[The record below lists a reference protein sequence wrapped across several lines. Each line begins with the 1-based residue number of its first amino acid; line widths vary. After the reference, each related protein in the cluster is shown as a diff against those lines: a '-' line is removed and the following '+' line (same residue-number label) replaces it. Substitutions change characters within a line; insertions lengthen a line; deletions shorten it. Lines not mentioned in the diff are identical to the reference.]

1 MFSFKKMILLSLFVI
16 ILIITKISACNG
28 NQVSSRKK
36 LISTETE
43 VCAEKG
49 KECQYNW
56 DCCRGYKCNHAQT
69 KFTINHV
76 TSRTGECIDAYNMY
90 G

>member
-1 MFSFKKMILLSLFVI
+1 MI
-16 ILIITKISACNG
+16 TNISACNG
-28 NQVSSRKK
+28 NQGSSRKK

-43 VCAEKG
+43 MCAEKG
-49 KECQYNW
+49 KGCQYNW
-56 DCCRGYKCNHAQT
+56 DCCRGYKCNHVQIE
-69 KFTINHV
+69 FTINHDV

>member
-1 MFSFKKMILLSLFVI
+1 MI
-16 ILIITKISACNG
+16 TNISACNG
-28 NQVSSRKK
+28 NQQSSQKK

-43 VCAEKG
+43 ICAEKG
-49 KECQYNW
+49 KRCQNNW

-69 KFTINHV
+69 KSTVNHV
-76 TSRTGECIDAYNMY
+76 TSLTGECIDAYNMY

>member
-1 MFSFKKMILLSLFVI
+1 MI
-16 ILIITKISACNG
+16 TNISACNG
-28 NQVSSRKK
+28 NQGSSQKK

-43 VCAEKG
+43 MCAEKG
-49 KECQYNW
+49 NGCQYNW

-69 KFTINHV
+69 KSTVNQHV